1 MKKLLK
7 NLGIITLLVI
17 FSVFYLCRFDVYAS
31 IQSGDGFMRD
41 ETTTESTEEGSTG
54 NEPGV
59 KPTDPPVIDLPSE
72 STEEKTTDGRTEDTT
87 EDSGKDTTEE
97 DKTEETTDD
106 GVGKD
111 ESDGKTNGVTSAAT
125 GTDTSG
131 GKQDGGEKK
140 GLSVNFMI
148 IGICVIVI
156 IVLLVSRKKDK
167 SGPVSVNNDTPPE
180 SFSHTAQPVIR
191 EAPEKMNTFAARQ
204 VRVEIFN
211 GNSPTGSG
219 IINMTNELII
229 GSSPDCDIVFSERFV
244 APKNTRIF
252 ESEGTIFI
260 ENIAEIGSTMVAGLP
275 LNMAAPLVSGDVISI
290 GEAEFC
296 IIY

>member
-7 NLGIITLLVI
+7 KLGIITLLVI
-17 FSVFYLCRFDVYAS
+17 FSVVYLCRFDVYAS

-41 ETTTESTEEGSTG
+41 ETTTESTEE
-54 NEPGV
+54 
-59 KPTDPPVIDLPSE
+59 
-72 STEEKTTDGRTEDTT
+72 
-87 EDSGKDTTEE
+87 
-97 DKTEETTDD
+97 TTDD

-111 ESDGKTNGVTSAAT
+111 ESVGKTNGVSVAAT
-125 GTDTSG
+125 GTDTSE

-148 IGICVIVI
+148 IGICGGLIILVLVIVI
-156 IVLLVSRKKDK
+156 IVLLASRKKDE
-167 SGPVSVNNDTPPE
+167 SGPVSENNDTPPE
-180 SFSHTAQPVIR
+180 SFSHTAQPVIH
-191 EAPEKMNTFAARQ
+191 EAPKIMNIPAARQ

-219 IINMTNELII
+219 IINMTNELTI
-229 GSSPDCDIVFSERFV
+229 GSSPDCDIVFSERFA

-252 ESEGTIFI
+252 ESGGTIFI
-260 ENIAEIGSTMVAGLP
+260 ENIAAPGSTMVAGLP